1 MRELTYATV
10 CSGVEC
16 IGAAVIDLPMRPVF
30 FSEIEPFPCAV
41 LKHHYPHVPNLG
53 DMSKIRVTESGKE
66 ITNGRTT
73 VALPAGGLDVFI
85 GGTPCFAAGTMVL
98 TPSGYRPIEEIRVGD
113 MVVAGSG
120 ALRRVTAAGSKM
132 AKVGR
137 LKVLGRPDVT
147 CTPNHPFMCVE
158 MKRDNRRKS
167 PTYGSAIPTGDF
179 AKTRADEVAG
189 KYVGRV
195 SRNFGGVDAPRFP
208 KCGNATDA
216 DIMELA
222 GWYLGDGYIRRF
234 TGKSKKCV
242 TFALCSPDK
251 IRRFTERFG
260 GIVHITDQGDKQ
272 TICCTALAD
281 WLSENFGERAHAKR
295 VPYWCY
301 GHPDAYTLIAGY
313 RMTDGTTQGA
323 ITRFST
329 VSPALAYGIADILGN
344 ASVCIQRTPPTCTIQ
359 GRTVNQ
365 RDYFVVSW
373 AHGKTPR
380 TKFIGERYAT
390 KARGF
395 TGTDGTVRVYNITVE
410 DEHTYIANGLLSHNC
425 QDVSAAGLR
434 RGMAEGSGTRSSLA
448 FEFVRLIGELRPRWI
463 VWENVF
469 GVLSDPSFPGFL
481 TALAERGYGLAYRT
495 LDAQYVRCADIHH
508 PDGRV
513 VRLERAVPQRRRRV
527 WVVGRAGGDVGAA
540 SEVLLEFDRAL
551 GDKPPRRR
559 PGKGTARTAAQGHG
573 VAVGMVGATAIA
585 GNVVGRGIGTGGNGV
600 GAKDETA
607 YTLDTVGG
615 QSVAAH
621 GGARGADGFDPYE
634 PGGLKTL
641 NGELAG
647 TVINGTCPGCHGA
660 VVERCETYE
669 NHAQDGRVIP
679 CGGASPTMGA
689 SNLNGPSCG
698 NPLVVEG
705 RAVTNSNDGD
715 VMPCIAAQEYK
726 QFDSQKD
733 RGGGY
738 VLERRQTGADL
749 YNASIT
755 DGVAATMGT
764 MGSPVNGA
772 GPALVE
778 SPPIGFKYRQGAGA
792 RSVGAEPEVSPCLSS
807 EQHDASCALSFNA
820 KMPSMDVGEEI
831 AATMLATSHKEMQS
845 VCVKVEGECRA

>member
-1 MRELTYATV
+1 MRELTCATV

-73 VALPAGGLDVFI
+73 VALPDGGLDVFA
-85 GGTPCFAAGTMVL
+85 GGTP
-98 TPSGYRPIEEIRVGD
+98 
-113 MVVAGSG
+113 
-120 ALRRVTAAGSKM
+120 
-132 AKVGR
+132 
-137 LKVLGRPDVT
+137 
-147 CTPNHPFMCVE
+147 
-158 MKRDNRRKS
+158 
-167 PTYGSAIPTGDF
+167 
-179 AKTRADEVAG
+179 
-189 KYVGRV
+189 
-195 SRNFGGVDAPRFP
+195 
-208 KCGNATDA
+208 
-216 DIMELA
+216 
-222 GWYLGDGYIRRF
+222 
-234 TGKSKKCV
+234 
-242 TFALCSPDK
+242 
-251 IRRFTERFG
+251 
-260 GIVHITDQGDKQ
+260 
-272 TICCTALAD
+272 
-281 WLSENFGERAHAKR
+281 
-295 VPYWCY
+295 
-301 GHPDAYTLIAGY
+301 
-313 RMTDGTTQGA
+313 
-323 ITRFST
+323 
-329 VSPALAYGIADILGN
+329 
-344 ASVCIQRTPPTCTIQ
+344 
-359 GRTVNQ
+359 
-365 RDYFVVSW
+365 
-373 AHGKTPR
+373 
-380 TKFIGERYAT
+380 
-390 KARGF
+390 
-395 TGTDGTVRVYNITVE
+395 
-410 DEHTYIANGLLSHNC
+410 C

-647 TVINGTCPGCHGA
+647 TVVNGTCPGCHGA
-660 VVERCETYE
+660 VVERVSTGFRSSSFGAFAEDGASGTLDVSHMTSAANGTPCRAVERHEAYE

-679 CGGASPTMGA
+679 CDGASPTMGA

-705 RAVTNSNDGD
+705 RAVTNSNGGD

-778 SPPIGFKYRQGAGA
+778 SPPVGFKYRQGAGA

-845 VCVKVEGECRA
+845 VCVKVEAECRA